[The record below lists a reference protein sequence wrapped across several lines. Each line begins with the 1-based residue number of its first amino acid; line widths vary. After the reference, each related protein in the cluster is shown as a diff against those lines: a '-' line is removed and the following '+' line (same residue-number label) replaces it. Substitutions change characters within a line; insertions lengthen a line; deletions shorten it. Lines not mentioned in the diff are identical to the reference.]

1 MDNVQK
7 IVDYV
12 LDYCEDEVGENSYSL
27 IPVSCSDITIVRVV
41 TRLRKTKQFYS
52 VTYELDPDED
62 GKYLV
67 KVVYL
72 KKKDKH
78 IEKNKK
84 RRK

>member
-41 TRLRKTKQFYS
+41 IKLNSNTLATS
-52 VTYELDPDED
+52 
-62 GKYLV
+62 
-67 KVVYL
+67 
-72 KKKDKH
+72 
-78 IEKNKK
+78 
-84 RRK
+84 